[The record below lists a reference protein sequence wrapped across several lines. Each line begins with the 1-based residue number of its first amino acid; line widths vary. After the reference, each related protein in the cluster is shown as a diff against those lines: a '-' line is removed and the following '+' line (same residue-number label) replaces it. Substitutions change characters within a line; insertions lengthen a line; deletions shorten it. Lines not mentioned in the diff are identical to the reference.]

1 MGLDMYFTARRTFW
15 NYKDGDEEKAK
26 QVQALFPELPKDF
39 DIETSGTQVSVNFGY
54 WRKANAIH
62 NWFVKNV
69 QGGKDDCQESWLS
82 PDDMLKL
89 LDTVNKVLRDTTL
102 APDLLPTADGFF
114 FGGTE
119 YSEWYWRDI
128 EYTKKLL
135 EKALDPALKDW
146 HFYYQASW

>member
-1 MGLDMYFTARRTFW
+1 MGLDMYFTARRSFW
-15 NYKDGDEEKAK
+15 NYMEGAEEKVK
-26 QVQALFPELPKDF
+26 QIHGLFPELPENT
-39 DIETSGTQVSVNFGY
+39 ETSGTNVSVSFGY

-62 NWFVKNV
+62 NWFVQNV
-69 QGGKDDCQESWLS
+69 QGGKDDCQESWVS
-82 PDDMLKL
+82 PEDIQKL
-89 LDTVNKVLRDTTL
+89 LDVVNKVLADTTL
-102 APDLLPTADGFF
+102 APELLPTADGFF

-135 EKALDPALKDW
+135 EKALDPAMKDW